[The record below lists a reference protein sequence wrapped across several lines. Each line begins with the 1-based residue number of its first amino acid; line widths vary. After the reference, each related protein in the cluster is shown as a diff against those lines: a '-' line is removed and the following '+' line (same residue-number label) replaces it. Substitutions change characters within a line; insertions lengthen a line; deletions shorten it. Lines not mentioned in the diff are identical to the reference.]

1 MNRGPGTVRV
11 TFELTFDSATALWE
25 HAARRASVDHG
36 FRENEIIETF
46 GPREDP
52 DIPACAAM
60 VFDRITRETAMFDTS
75 AVSVNQKDAAMV
87 DTAKLARPTATLWSG
102 SMNKHI
108 SLREY
113 FRVA

>member
-1 MNRGPGTVRV
+1 MGQGAGVVRV
-11 TFELTFDSATALWE
+11 TFELTFDSVASLWD
-25 HAARRASVDHG
+25 HAARRAAADHG
-36 FRENEIIETF
+36 FRENEIVETF

-52 DIPACAAM
+52 DAQACAAM
-60 VFDRITRETAMFDTS
+60 VFDRITSDDGMFDTS

-87 DTAKLARPTATLWSG
+87 DTTKLAKPTATLWSG
-102 SMNKHI
+102 PMNRHI